1 MKSSKLADR
10 MSRIDASGIR
20 KVFELASKIEDP
32 INLSIG
38 LPDFDAPEQ
47 LKQAAIRAIEKG
59 MNRYTVTQGEK
70 GLQKA
75 LKKRLIADKGV
86 NPDGEIMITSGVSGG
101 IFLAFLTLLNPG
113 DEILLPDPYFVIYKH
128 VTRLLGATPVYVDTY
143 PDFRLCEEDIRPLIS
158 EKTKLI
164 VVNTPSNP
172 TGVVYSKEELEMVSR
187 LAAEHDILVLGDEI
201 YDEFIY
207 DEPPPSIAS
216 MHPDTLLL
224 GGFSKTYA
232 ITGWRLGYAYGPPE
246 IISEMTKLQQYT
258 FVCAPSIAQHAV
270 LEVLD
275 SLRNDHLDAYR
286 AKRDL
291 IYNGLRSHFEVE
303 KPGGAFYI
311 FPRVPAGTDMEFVET
326 ALKERLLIIPG
337 SVFSEKDTHFRI
349 SFAATNE
356 NLERGIKILKGLV

>member
-1 MKSSKLADR
+1 

-20 KVFELASKIEDP
+20 KVFELAAKIEDP

-38 LPDFDAPEQ
+38 MPDFDAPDQ
-47 LKQAAIRAIEKG
+47 LKQAAIKAIENG
-59 MNRYTVTQGEK
+59 MNRYTVTQGDD
-70 GLQKA
+70 GLRVA
-75 LKKRLIADKGV
+75 LKERLIADKGV
-86 NPDGEIMITSGVSGG
+86 DPDGEILITSGVSGG
-101 IFLAFLTLLNPG
+101 IFLAYLVLVNPG

-143 PDFRLCEEDIRPLIS
+143 PDFRLREEDIRPLIT
-158 EKTKLI
+158 EKTKFI

-172 TGVVYSKEELEMVSR
+172 TGVVYSKEELEMVSK
-187 LAAEHDILVLGDEI
+187 LAADHDFLVLGDEI

-216 MHPDTLLL
+216 IHPDTLLL

-246 IISEMTKLQQYT
+246 IISEMAKLQQYT
-258 FVCAPSIAQHAV
+258 FVCAPSFAQHAV

-275 SLRNDHLDAYR
+275 SLRNEQMDAYR
-286 AKRDL
+286 EKRDL
-291 IYNGLRSHFEVE
+291 IYDGLKDHFEVE
-303 KPGGAFYI
+303 RPGGAFYI

-326 ALKERLLIIPG
+326 ALKEQLLIIPG

-349 SFAATNE
+349 SFAATND
-356 NLERGIKILKGLV
+356 NLSKGIEILKGLV